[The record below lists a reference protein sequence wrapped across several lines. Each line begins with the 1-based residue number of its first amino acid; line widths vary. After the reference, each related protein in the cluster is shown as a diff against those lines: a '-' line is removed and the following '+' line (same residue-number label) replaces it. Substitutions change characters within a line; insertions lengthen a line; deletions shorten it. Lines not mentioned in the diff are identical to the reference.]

1 MPKIMLIDAAQPEE
15 TRVAVMD
22 GKRLDNF
29 DIESASKKQLKGNI
43 YLAKVTRVEPSL
55 QAAFVSYGG
64 NRHGFLPFSEIH
76 PDYYRIPV
84 EDRERLLAEQE
95 ELSRQLQQEAQAREE
110 REIVEAEAL
119 AQRIAAGEE
128 PEAIAEDAEADFND
142 DVELTPPTEAE
153 MAEAE
158 ARADAAEQAEDA
170 RDEAQAQADAEG
182 DDLNAADDADAGDD
196 ADNDNEQDSADEGA
210 VDSEGNPVA
219 AAEGTAEGEQP
230 RRGGRGR
237 GRRRGRGRGR
247 GLERGKSDQ
256 LVDRESGREGG
267 RSEGGRSE
275 GEDEETAMTPLW
287 KRMHRNY
294 KIQEVIKRGQIMLI
308 QVVKE
313 ERGNKGAA
321 VTSYIT
327 MPGRYCVLMPNSP
340 QSGGV
345 SRKVASH
352 SDRRKM
358 RDLLDELQVP
368 GGMSVILRTAGVDRA
383 PEEIKRDLDYLM
395 RLWDKVRDTTMQS
408 TAPALIHEEGSLVK
422 RAIRDLYTKEI
433 GEIVVE
439 GAEGAKVAR
448 EVMSMMMSDHA
459 NNVREYKDTV
469 PLFIKY
475 GAEPQIDAIH
485 SNTVTLRSGGY
496 LVINPTEA
504 LVSIDINSGR
514 ATRERHIEET
524 AVKTNL
530 EAADEI
536 ARQLRLR
543 DLGGLVVIDFIDME
557 NRRNNAM
564 VEKRMRDALSTD
576 RARVQ
581 VGRISSFGLMEL
593 SRQRLRP
600 SLTETHFHTC
610 PHCRGLGIV
619 RTTEAMVL
627 AVLRA
632 IETVGMEN
640 RASELQITVTEP
652 VATFLFNAKRASLA
666 MLEARYDL
674 SVLINLAHEIDD
686 DQGFILEVGRSRRAE
701 RLGAVDAVVEADLAE
716 DDADMDAHDEQPRQN
731 VSGDAEGA
739 PRAPRNAEEG
749 EDGARRGRRRGRRGG
764 RNRFREGRD
773 GEARDNNVEGN
784 VIDTEAPEIDDN
796 IGNRKSA
803 DDDSDMEANIGN
815 GGQPRAERTDADGK
829 SRRGRRG
836 RGGRGGA
843 GREGGAPR
851 DGNAQPREPRE
862 GNRGGRERT
871 PGAGNRENVPA
882 SNGNRFESDGNT
894 QPPVPAAPSAP
905 REREPQAARA
915 YEVVNEAPG
924 EKKKGWWKKL
934 TG

>member
-1 MPKIMLIDAAQPEE
+1 
-15 TRVAVMD
+15 
-22 GKRLDNF
+22 
-29 DIESASKKQLKGNI
+29 
-43 YLAKVTRVEPSL
+43 
-55 QAAFVSYGG
+55 
-64 NRHGFLPFSEIH
+64 
-76 PDYYRIPV
+76 
-84 EDRERLLAEQE
+84 
-95 ELSRQLQQEAQAREE
+95 
-110 REIVEAEAL
+110 
-119 AQRIAAGEE
+119 
-128 PEAIAEDAEADFND
+128 
-142 DVELTPPTEAE
+142 
-153 MAEAE
+153 
-158 ARADAAEQAEDA
+158 
-170 RDEAQAQADAEG
+170 
-182 DDLNAADDADAGDD
+182 
-196 ADNDNEQDSADEGA
+196 
-210 VDSEGNPVA
+210 
-219 AAEGTAEGEQP
+219 
-230 RRGGRGR
+230 
-237 GRRRGRGRGR
+237 
-247 GLERGKSDQ
+247 
-256 LVDRESGREGG
+256 
-267 RSEGGRSE
+267 
-275 GEDEETAMTPLW
+275 
-287 KRMHRNY
+287 
-294 KIQEVIKRGQIMLI
+294 
-308 QVVKE
+308 
-313 ERGNKGAA
+313 
-321 VTSYIT
+321 
-327 MPGRYCVLMPNSP
+327 MPNSP

-674 SVLINLAHEIDD
+674 SVLINLAHDIDD

-701 RLGAVDAVVEADLAE
+701 RLGAVDAIVEADLAE
-716 DDADMDAHDEQPRQN
+716 DDADMDAHDEQPRN
-731 VSGDAEGA
+731 HTSGDTEGA

-764 RNRFREGRD
+764 RNRIREGGRD
-773 GEARDNNVEGN
+773 GEPRDANVEGN
-784 VIDTEAPEIDDN
+784 VIDQDEPEIDDN

-803 DDDSDMEANIGN
+803 DDDSDIDANPGN
-815 GGQPRAERTDADGK
+815 GGQPRAERSGTDADGK

-843 GREGGAPR
+843 GRENGG
-851 DGNAQPREPRE
+851 RE

-882 SNGNRFESDGNT
+882 SNGNRFESDGNV
-894 QPPVPAAPSAP
+894 QPAAPKAQAAPSAPREP

-915 YEVVNEAPG
+915 YEVINEAPG